1 MAQQD
6 SMKIVNKIER
16 HNLCWNDLLTKSN
29 RTEIQTYKEEE
40 RTFGTPRMNV
50 IEWKHGQCKSMQ
62 ALIDLI
68 VADLGEEVKGL
79 GENFKA

>member
-1 MAQQD
+1 
-6 SMKIVNKIER
+6 MKIVNYIER
-16 HNLCWNDLLTKSN
+16 HNFCWNDLLTKSN

-40 RTFGTPRMNV
+40 RTFGTPRMNSV
-50 IEWKHGQCKSMQ
+50 EWKHGQCYKSMQ